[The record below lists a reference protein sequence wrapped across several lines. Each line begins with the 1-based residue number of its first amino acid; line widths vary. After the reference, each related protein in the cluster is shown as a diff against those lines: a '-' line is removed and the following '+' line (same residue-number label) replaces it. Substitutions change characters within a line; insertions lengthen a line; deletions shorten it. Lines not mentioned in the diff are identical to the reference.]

1 MLRTFLL
8 TLVAALLLACSKEP
22 ATPQAK
28 AATKPA
34 AAAAAAQPGQDAP
47 KPQPKPEPK
56 PEPAPAP
63 KPEPA
68 PAPASTPAPAPAAA
82 GGKEDSMYGPQ
93 NLTDAKSPKVNEK
106 APDTFKAKFETNEG
120 SFVIEV
126 TRAWAPQGAD
136 RFYNL
141 VRNGYFTDVRFF
153 RAIKGFMVQFGIHGD
168 PKLSA
173 VWRDAKIKDD
183 PVTQSN
189 TLGMVTFAMAGKDTR
204 TTQLFINLVDNANLD
219 GMGFPPFG
227 KVVEGMDVVNKLHTG
242 YGEGAPRG
250 KGPEQGRIQMEGNAY
265 LEKSFPELD
274 YIVKATIE

>member
-1 MLRTFLL
+1 MLRTFLV

-28 AATKPA
+28 AAAKPA
-34 AAAAAAQPGQDAP
+34 ATAQAGQDAP

-68 PAPASTPAPAPAAA
+68 PAAPTPAPAAPAKA
-82 GGKEDSMYGPQ
+82 GGTEDKMYGPQ
-93 NLTDAKSPKVNEK
+93 NLTDAKNPKVNEK

-120 SFVIEV
+120 TFVIEV
-126 TRAWAPQGAD
+126 TRAWAPLAAD

-189 TLGMVTFAMAGKDTR
+189 SRGMVTFAMAGKDTR

-219 GMGFPPFG
+219 SMGFPPFG
-227 KVVEGMDVVNKLHTG
+227 KVVEGMDVVDKLHTG
-242 YGEGAPRG
+242 YGECAPRG
-250 KGPEQGRIQMEGNAY
+250 KGPEQGRIQMEGNEY
-265 LEKSFPELD
+265 LNQSFPELD
-274 YIVKATIE
+274 YVQKASIE